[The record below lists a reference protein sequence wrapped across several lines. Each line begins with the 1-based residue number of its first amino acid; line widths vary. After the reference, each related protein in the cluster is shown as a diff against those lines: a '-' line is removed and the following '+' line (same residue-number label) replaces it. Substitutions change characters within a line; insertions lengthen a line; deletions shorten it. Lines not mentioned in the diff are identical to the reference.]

1 MSKKKSVLVTGGK
14 GFIGFNLCKK
24 LLDDGESVVVV
35 DNGASG
41 EYVIEHDNIEYFNM
55 DINDIEYNAE
65 VVLKKYKVVYH
76 LAALPRIQFSLRNPR
91 YVFKANAL
99 GTQTLLDTIV
109 RNGIP
114 IVYAGTSSVHGD
126 VTDNP
131 YTLTK
136 FFGEKLIE
144 TYCKHYNV
152 NAAVTRFYN
161 VYGNPNTYQDDYG
174 LVMTIFEKQYRNGE
188 KLTVTGDGEQRR
200 DFTHVEDIC
209 DGFILAAKR
218 LINGKMT
225 GYNEFELGTGHNYSI
240 NELAKM
246 FGREIKYIPARDGEM
261 RETLANNSRAKG
273 ILNWFPKDRLKEY
286 VDSITNSTTDW
297 IEQDDWSGHAP
308 FIEDATDWTCSHCG
322 DDTSKIEY
330 DYIGEGTNHLECDM
344 KNWEDNEARMDIIGQ
359 NGNDGLHYEELEP
372 DENDLPKI
380 KKERK

>member
-1 MSKKKSVLVTGGK
+1 MSKKNKLSVLVTGGK
-14 GFIGFNLCKK
+14 GFIGYNLCNK
-24 LLDDGESVVVV
+24 LLEQGETVVVV

-41 EYVIEHDNIEYFNM
+41 DNTIDHENIEYFNL

-65 VVLKKYKVVYH
+65 VVLKKYKIVYH
-76 LAALPRIQFSLRNPR
+76 LAALPRIQFSLKNPR
-91 YVFKANAL
+91 YVFKSNAL
-99 GTQTLLDTIV
+99 GTQTLLETIV
-109 RNGIP
+109 RRNNIP

-136 FFGEKLIE
+136 YFGEKIIE
-144 TYCKHYNV
+144 TYCRHYEV

-209 DGFILAAKR
+209 DGFILAGKR
-218 LINGKMT
+218 LISGKMT

-246 FGREIKYIPARDGEM
+246 FGRDIKYIPARDGEM

-273 ILNWFPKDRLKEY
+273 ILNWFPEDRLQEY
-286 VDSITNSTTDW
+286 VDSITNSTIDW
-297 IEQDDWSGHAP
+297 DTHPSAWDGHGVH
-308 FIEDATDWTCSHCG
+308 ILEDTTEWICNFCG
-322 DDTSKIEY
+322 DDTSKVEY
-330 DYIGEGTNHLECDM
+330 DYIGSGTNHLGCEL
-344 KNWEDNEARMDIIGQ
+344 DNEINESKGS
-359 NGNDGLHYEELEP
+359 
-372 DENDLPKI
+372 DE
-380 KKERK
+380 

>member
-1 MSKKKSVLVTGGK
+1 MSKKKAVLVTGGK
-14 GFIGFNLCKK
+14 GFIGWNLCQK
-24 LLDDGESVVVV
+24 LLADGESVVVV

-41 EYVIEHDNIEYFNM
+41 DNIIEHDKIEYYNI

-65 VVLKKYKVVYH
+65 LMTKQYKIVYH
-76 LAALPRIQFSLRNPR
+76 LAALPRIQFSLKNPR

-99 GTQTLLDTIV
+99 GTQTLLETIV
-109 RNGIP
+109 RNGVP

-144 TYCKHYNV
+144 TYCKHYSV

-209 DGFILAAKR
+209 DGFMLAAKR
-218 LINGKMT
+218 LLNGKMI
-225 GYNEFELGTGHNYSI
+225 GYNEFELGTGKNYSI
-240 NELAKM
+240 NELAGM
-246 FGREIKYIPARDGEM
+246 FKSEIKYIPLRNGEM

-273 ILNWFPKDRLKEY
+273 ILNWKPKDRLKEY
-286 VDSITNSTTDW
+286 VDSITYKDEWN
-297 IEQDDWSGHAP
+297 GHAP
-308 FIEDATDWTCSHCG
+308 FLEDSIDWTCSHCG
-322 DDTSKIEY
+322 DDTSKVEY
-330 DYIGEGTNHLECDM
+330 EYIGSGTNHLECEIKDELDRT
-344 KNWEDNEARMDIIGQ
+344 KWDENEHRMDIIGQ
-359 NGNDGLHYEELEP
+359 NGNDGLHYEGIDK
-372 DENDLPKI
+372 DED
-380 KKERK
+380 